1 VTLSESIALAD
12 VFLRR
17 QCLDDSASRRAHLQG
32 FLTTLKLHCADS
44 G

>member
-1 VTLSESIALAD
+1 

-17 QCLDDSASRRAHLQG
+17 QCLDDSASSRAAAAPDRLQG
-32 FLTTLKLHCADS
+32 FPMTLELHCGDS